1 MLNIEQT
8 KLVGLTMEL
17 ELKAKEYK
25 VLCNELDKLKAE
37 KIDPNDK
44 KLIKLKK
51 LFQKNHDEIQEIKN
65 KIKDIKSQE

>member
-25 VLCNELDKLKAE
+25 VLCNQLDKLKAE
-37 KIDPNDK
+37 KMDPNDK
-44 KLIKLKK
+44 KLMKLK
-51 LFQKNHDEIQEIKN
+51 NSYH
-65 KIKDIKSQE
+65 SQPYFNLYFIIIIFIFI